1 MAKVAVGFSCDI
13 DDDADILT
21 WLSQQENKSA
31 SIRRAIR
38 GAWLQESV
46 TLGDVLNELGEVKRM
61 LRAGVV
67 VNGGASKAET
77 VEPLDPEQQIAQN
90 ILDGL
95 GA

>member
-1 MAKVAVGFSCDI
+1 MAKTAVGFSCDTES
-13 DDDADILT
+13 DADILA

-46 TLGDVLNELGEVKRM
+46 TLGDVLNEIGELKRM

-67 VNGGASKAET
+67 VNGGASQAKN

>member
-13 DDDADILT
+13 DSDADILD

-38 GAWLQESV
+38 GAWLHESI
-46 TLGDVLNELGEVKRM
+46 TLGDVLNEIGELKKM
-61 LRAGVV
+61 LRAGVT
-67 VNGGASKAET
+67 VNGAQAKKT
-77 VEPLDPEQQIAQN
+77 EPLDPEQQIAQS

-95 GA
+95 GV